1 VPRLDLLPALRATLP
16 GPDVFFQTN
25 VHLTPHGHQVVAD
38 AIARFIRDHHLL
50 TARD

>member
-1 VPRLDLLPALRATLP
+1 
-16 GPDVFFQTN
+16 